1 MMATA
6 SRAATVGAGLA
17 VLNGGVAAAFGSV
30 SLFAL
35 SAGSALA
42 CAVAAWVGHQ
52 GSGPRAAASA
62 RDANRADEPGV
73 LRLRFDATGEA
84 DDVVGDAEA
93 LVGLAPGLLLG
104 TGFFDRLQVS
114 DRVDFLCA
122 LSDIRADGRT
132 RTLALRV
139 RLPRGENEQAS
150 GYRRFTVELRRLG
163 AEGRAVE
170 IALRDTSE
178 TDALRVELAQARK
191 EAADARAERQ
201 RIMAALG
208 HEIRTPLNAII
219 GFSDMLG
226 EESLGGFSDPRQREY
241 SRLIR
246 QSGEHL
252 LLVLDGVLQASA
264 MEAGAYRAESESFR
278 IADAV
283 ETCRAMLADTA
294 RLKNVALKVEIASS
308 CGTVSGDRRAVQQI
322 LVNLVSNAIKFTPAG
337 GKVAV
342 GGQRVGSR
350 LHLWVRDNGVGIDA
364 GDLGRVGQPFVRVG
378 RPGTAE
384 GHGLGLSLVK
394 TLVQNQGGT
403 FTIES
408 APGEGTLA
416 TVSLPVDLA
425 SIRLSET
432 TSAETKND
440 ATFRKSA

>member
-1 MMATA
+1 MATA
-6 SRAATVGAGLA
+6 SRAAAVGAGLA

-42 CAVAAWVGHQ
+42 CGMAAWAGWQSSNERV
-52 GSGPRAAASA
+52 ASTA
-62 RDANRADEPGV
+62 DDNRADERGV

-84 DDVVGDAEA
+84 DDVAGDARA
-93 LVGLAPGLLLG
+93 LVGLAPELLLG
-104 TGFFDRLQVS
+104 AGFFDRLQVS
-114 DRVDFLCA
+114 DRVSFLCA
-122 LSDIRADGRT
+122 LSEIRADGQA
-132 RTLALRV
+132 RTLSLRV
-139 RLPRGENEQAS
+139 RLPRVAHEQAS
-150 GYRRFTVELRRLG
+150 GYRRFTVELQRLG
-163 AEGRAVE
+163 SEGRSVE
-170 IALRDTSE
+170 MALRDTSE
-178 TDALRVELAQARK
+178 IDSLRAELDEARK
-191 EAADARAERQ
+191 ATADACAERQ

-226 EESLGGFSDPRQREY
+226 EESLGGFSDPRQQEY

-264 MEAGAYRAESESFR
+264 MEAGAYRAESESFS
-278 IADAV
+278 ITDAV

-294 RLKNVALKVEIASS
+294 RLKGVTLKVQIASS
-308 CGTVSGDRRAVQQI
+308 CGTVSGDRRSVQQI
-322 LVNLVSNAIKFTPAG
+322 LVNLVSNAIKFTPSG
-337 GKVAV
+337 GEVAV

-364 GDLGRVGQPFVRVG
+364 GDLDRVGQPFVRVG
-378 RPGTAE
+378 RASAVE

-403 FTIES
+403 FSIES

-416 TVSLPVDLA
+416 TVSLPVDQP
-425 SIRLSET
+425 SIRRPET